1 MRVRKEE
8 VPVLEALGVYF
19 KYGYGVDIIDWYAY
33 QCLPYLSVMI
43 STSKIHFCT
52 LIMCYLTQIDSNL
65 RLVLPKLTFT
75 II

>member
-19 KYGYGVDIIDWYAY
+19 KYGYGVDDIIDWYAY

-43 STSKIHFCT
+43 SIQVNSSLLGYVHKH
-52 LIMCYLTQIDSNL
+52 S
-65 RLVLPKLTFT
+65 
-75 II
+75 